1 LLFGYPNLLPV
12 SSCLHRTAHAQM
24 GMDNEM
30 KSDVQGKPTNAS
42 SSSLASLCN
51 VVSHT
56 QARIQNTLIAH
67 SNVEKGDT

>member
-1 LLFGYPNLLPV
+1 
-12 SSCLHRTAHAQM
+12 M